1 MDAEQVVDKILSE
14 ARAEAEAIRS
24 EAQGQADEDRSRLQ
38 EELDAFEAE
47 TKRLAD
53 QAAEDRR
60 ARMLAAARMENR
72 KAELTAKVELLNEVF
87 EKAAERLAALE
98 DDEYRDFMADLMARA
113 VETGDEKIIIGHDET
128 RIDDRVIKAV
138 NRQLGPGF
146 KGNLQL
152 ASDRADIRGGFILRR
167 GKIQTNVS
175 IDVLVGQT
183 REDMEPEVVAM
194 LFGAPEPQA
203 QSPSETPQE
212 QD

>member
-53 QAAEDRR
+53 QTAEDRR

-72 KAELTAKVELLNEVF
+72 KAELTAKVELLNGVF
-87 EKAAERLAALE
+87 EKAAERLVSLG
-98 DDEYRDFMADLMARA
+98 DDEYRDFVADLMARA

-152 ASDRADIRGGFILRR
+152 ASERADIRGGFILRR

-183 REDMEPEVVAM
+183 REDMEPEIVAM
-194 LFGAPEPQA
+194 LFGSPEPQA
-203 QSPSETPQE
+203 ESPSETPQE

>member
-24 EAQGQADEDRSRLQ
+24 EAQGQANEDRSRLQ

-47 TKRLAD
+47 TKRLAE

-72 KAELTAKVELLNEVF
+72 KAELTAKVELLDEVF
-87 EKAAERLAALE
+87 EKAAERLVSLG
-98 DDEYRDFMADLMARA
+98 DDEYRDFMAELMARA
-113 VETGDEKIIIGHDET
+113 VETGDEKIIVGREER

-152 ASDRADIRGGFILRR
+152 ASERADIRGGFILRR

-175 IDVLVGQT
+175 IDVLVGQV
-183 REDMEPEVVAM
+183 REAMEPEIVAM
-194 LFGAPEPQA
+194 LFGSPEPQA
-203 QSPSETPQE
+203 ESPSETPRE

>member
-53 QAAEDRR
+53 Q
-60 ARMLAAARMENR
+60 
-72 KAELTAKVELLNEVF
+72 
-87 EKAAERLAALE
+87 AAERLAALE

>member
-113 VETGDEKIIIGHDET
+113 VETGDEKIIVGRDET

-203 QSPSETPQE
+203 ESSSETQE

>member
-24 EAQGQADEDRSRLQ
+24 EAQGQANEDRSRLQ

-47 TKRLAD
+47 TKRLAE

-72 KAELTAKVELLNEVF
+72 KAELTAKVELLDEVF
-87 EKAAERLAALE
+87 EKAAERLTSLG
-98 DDEYRDFMADLMARA
+98 DDEYRDFMAELMARA
-113 VETGDEKIIIGHDET
+113 VETGDEKIIVGREER

-152 ASDRADIRGGFILRR
+152 ASERADIRGGFILRR

-183 REDMEPEVVAM
+183 REDMEPEIVAM
-194 LFGAPEPQA
+194 LFGSPEPQA
-203 QSPSETPQE
+203 ESPSETPQE